1 MAKKNSLDL
10 SGLDLSDLDLSVLN
24 DKKEKPS
31 LDLSGLDLSDLDLSV
46 LDNEEEVKK
55 KSQEEPTASTSSD
68 GESLSKE
75 VEPTAERSELS
86 EEDRLKVK
94 ETSGLFN
101 TFTQMED
108 LNGPPIS
115 EERMSNIDIPL
126 KQKQKD
132 LEKADEY
139 YTTPEYK
146 TGLGE
151 DINKI
156 ESEDLKYVDY
166 LSITDPEEY
175 VENNLNL
182 EDYIFADSKVVED
195 LIKNKQKDALKKI
208 GLDQGDKTRKNYATE
223 IQDSDNSFTTEDIT
237 EMVDSTELSDVKRFG
252 VNRLRLD
259 EDQEKEYKED
269 ILELSA
275 LKENKNK
282 TPEEKLLQFS
292 LSKKVAKLR
301 ENQDKQFINPET
313 GQIDG
318 AVKKEVTE
326 KAKLY
331 SKDLKTDYRK
341 FLDKYKEEYHNIKGI
356 EEEMKILTK
365 SETPPSRYI
374 IENYAYANLREAVS
388 EDRPG
393 FQPKIGDKSVAVEKL
408 KNKLLFL
415 YDGLAKS
422 EKNFMALNRALL
434 LNEDPAA
441 VSRGFKMLEGIPLL
455 QGAGEI
461 LTSAGESLA
470 ETVTGEDIVTD
481 KDYAN
486 TIVQLANETGV
497 KLTEEQYDRGKEDFE
512 EKLGGAVGTSVPM
525 MAEIA
530 FNVLVTK
537 NIGAALKIPS
547 YLSKLKKL
555 KDSPKIAS
563 FVGKAM
569 EATTQAIAFEFAEGG
584 SLAMGAGEYYGGRLG
599 EKIVSAITKGKGGKF
614 LALFGKVV
622 GAGTAGTVEEYA
634 GEFIDEGFKQGFFTK
649 EQFET
654 TFGRTYDEALDKFL
668 ITAVMATAMG
678 GAAEVGNVLSDAKSY
693 YKNLGDTKRLT
704 ELEKLIEANKE
715 PSESTGEG
723 KNLELKVNKEEAI
736 GEEELVPF
744 TEEVDKDGKTFLT
757 TEGETTE
764 GETKTEE
771 SIEEEI
777 TEPTQEPKTELEVKK
792 ESISS
797 ELNELQELK
806 KELETKESSEKVLS
820 EGLEE
825 IEGKRLSEEVKEK
838 QIAEERA
845 TKVKDLEA
853 KVAKNRLDK
862 VESEQEIGKSLE
874 ESEATAKIESEKELA
889 EGLEEIEG
897 KRLSEEVKEK
907 QIVEERETQVKE
919 LEAKV
924 EKNRLEKVES
934 EQEIGK
940 SLEESEATAKIEA
953 EKELAEGLE
962 KIEEGNISKERKE
975 SLDQEILQEKR
986 DSKVRELESKVS
998 KNRLD
1003 KVESEQAIGK
1013 SLEKSEA
1020 IAKVQAEKELSEGL
1034 EKIEQ
1039 ERIAEEVQEKQ
1050 KLEER
1055 ETQVKELEAKVEKNR
1070 LEKVESEIEEGKSLE
1085 ESESTAKV
1093 EAEEAL
1099 SEGLKEIKKKADKE
1113 EVETNQEKEKEK
1125 VKKIIKENISTEDKK
1140 KIASEEGIDA
1150 KDVEAKVIE
1159 KVADRSYLAKGKS
1172 ALAKVVKA
1180 IRDNIRKLIFL
1191 GGLTYIAFSGV
1202 SITQG
1207 GVPTYRLENVIDAVF
1222 STEYAEYAKYY
1233 LDKKGYSLIDEN
1245 ILEVEKAPVIVETPT
1260 PDPIFK
1266 IIKTSLDEGYSKDSL
1281 ISYRSQ
1287 WSNSEGFRYIPT
1299 PVQGQADLDF
1309 EYDKVHGVGHFVI
1322 DASASQSKP
1331 YQHKNSK
1338 ITLRQQTQDSA
1349 GVAQNLWVPVYTN
1362 NADGS
1367 VQLKYKK
1374 TKELTSEDRNNIY
1387 GPLRQVSFSDVDFD
1401 RGEQA
1406 VKAKSGYGGAG
1417 ISVLLFK
1424 NGKQTSFPYKPHL
1437 GKKARDAY
1445 GRFSGASVV
1454 FIFNDKYGNT
1464 IIRDVAGSLNQIRE
1478 DGESITKQYDLKE
1491 GELVMGY
1498 HDMGSFSAKP
1508 KAAGGT
1514 IKQKQWSGFNDESM
1528 VGSALLIPM
1537 EGNPETPSLPSK
1549 PNELGGD
1556 PISGLVAGV
1565 SLLLRALRRRKRKGK
1580 KLDKQDAKDI
1590 DAEIARLT
1598 KQLSEVDTEIISQK
1612 EKQELDKVKQ
1622 ELEDIKSE
1630 LESKPASDRT
1640 FQDKIILDSIKK
1652 KGLTSAQA
1660 KSLIKNYKTSK
1671 KSIKKD
1677 IRDQTG
1683 QTDTSDKIT
1692 ITQKKLAKE
1701 LYKAEEKALKNLKVS
1716 QKKLISNLFK
1726 KLSELAGIR
1735 KGKEKSTLK
1744 GKVSFSNVKKI
1755 LQELNKLDP
1764 SNDNDVLALE
1774 HKIDQ
1779 LVKDSEFEVKKQEA
1793 IKLQEK
1799 LQKIGKKRKGVRG
1812 KYAAEL
1818 NDIDLNKVESIDA
1831 FLETAKSLLGSFKGA
1846 IKKDNE
1852 ITITETD
1859 PGIVT
1864 QLEETIKTLKEEQAK
1879 YEELLG
1885 ERREIKRL
1893 EDSEKSDIETSE
1905 EYAESGLSDVMTLEE
1920 YQQFRE
1926 SSPEEAVK
1934 AIPEKGKKEL
1944 ALRKAVSERIDNL
1957 KGWLKDNEKT
1967 LTQGQKRKINDII
1980 NNKELINDDSTN
1992 MTDVVDTF
2000 NALEEILSFDSTA
2013 GITRI
2018 TAKLEGIQLGK
2029 KIKKY
2034 FLGKFKDWG
2043 SIGID
2048 FKTMNQSTY
2057 LKAISN
2063 SLDTAKEL
2071 SAVLLVN
2078 IKKAKVKAK
2087 KISDSFNIK
2096 VDKLADKLKIKQEQ
2110 SVKIGVFSR
2119 LKQHTEGLTQEE
2131 IDEDFAL
2138 KLESIKNEII
2148 ELKKQNKKT
2157 SEVKSNKR
2165 KSKVLEEVYSK
2176 IKDAKSYSEIES
2188 NLSENESKMLAFLE
2202 ESFAEIRPDLENT
2215 YLENQGKDMEGV
2227 SNYIPTVVSNKR
2239 DGSTQTGDLKDN
2251 VSRESLDRETSGR
2264 TIKRSKTDPTGK
2276 TQYNYDI
2283 VEVAKFGMKQ
2293 SLFDINVLYDS
2304 QVLANTLSSK
2314 DFKEAIDNSKILKDL
2329 KEKLANTYSPNYFAI
2344 DRTEQD
2350 NITREIIDYFKAFVV
2365 MPLKTVWQYA
2375 KQPISIMGATLTRVN
2390 LKATGRSYNIISKS
2404 IVSKE
2409 YRQRLDK
2416 FLENSTV
2423 SIRTVEGDA
2432 DIASSDPLYIKL
2444 LNKLPKKLAGKPTAF
2459 TKKYI
2464 SDALS
2469 LSDDVAAKG
2478 SFLSFY
2484 INERL
2489 KKDPNYVFDLDKEIA
2504 NPDMKAVG
2512 KADVEADWV
2521 NNNSD
2526 VDESGTFLKG
2536 NTTIKNLLFLFKSFA
2551 VNQSINTILDARNIL
2566 SSQRTGKVEASR
2578 ALAGTLVG
2586 ALAFEGMRQVIKKSS
2601 EEILSS
2607 FLDDMEDEEKKEVS
2621 EEIGSILVKSLY
2633 NALLDVVAG
2642 GAPSDLTYYVKVGV
2656 NYANWMLFYEDE
2668 NENRKKRGK
2677 ELIKKRDKDPFFI
2690 SDSPS
2695 GIVGLAESYIT
2706 AGYKSLD
2713 VLFSKYSNEEMDRV
2727 ATLNLIM
2734 MFLQDENLRRP
2745 TSKAVNKY
2753 KKEIKKREKKFNR
2766 R

>member
-1 MAKKNSLDL
+1 
-10 SGLDLSDLDLSVLN
+10 
-24 DKKEKPS
+24 
-31 LDLSGLDLSDLDLSV
+31 
-46 LDNEEEVKK
+46 
-55 KSQEEPTASTSSD
+55 
-68 GESLSKE
+68 
-75 VEPTAERSELS
+75 
-86 EEDRLKVK
+86 
-94 ETSGLFN
+94 
-101 TFTQMED
+101 
-108 LNGPPIS
+108 
-115 EERMSNIDIPL
+115 MSNIDIPL

-208 GLDQGDKTRKNYATE
+208 GLDQGNKTRKNYATE
-223 IQDSDNSFTTEDIT
+223 IQDSDNSFTTEDII

-331 SKDLKTDYRK
+331 SKNLKTKTDYRK
-341 FLDKYKEEYHNIKGI
+341 FLDRYKEEYHNIKGI

-678 GAAEVGNVLSDAKSY
+678 GAAEVGNVLYDAKSY

-723 KNLELKVNKEEAI
+723 KNLELKVNKEESI

-744 TEEVDKDGKTFLT
+744 SEEVDKDGKTFLT

-777 TEPTQEPKTELEVKK
+777 TEPTQEQIQEDIANNDFATFKYEDESSVPKELKEYISSKGSTQVGRGSSKKKSVNVTVPKSLANYLNSKAEASTEQSSETTTDTTTETRESRAEKKREVRKKAAAETLANNSKQREDNRLKIERLEKERGAALKKYNDVASTKEPARKVKDSDLDKTEIIKREKERDDIKDNIKSLEKKQRIAKNTLQDRKARKIGTDIETAKYELGNAEKRIQAAKYNAKSKAEDVAIKERDESIDKKLAEAKEELEKAEEAEREAKGEIYLIEGDVITGEKDRFVTSEQMINNLNEKKFKSEKAVQELEDKKAQKIADQKQYKVTDPKEIENYDRLIAEAKDQVKIAEQNIDKFIDNINAEASSGKQINKEGYVVQDLKTSEELNLDDEPFYHGTTFELSEINPEFRQTNRESMGLKNSGSARYGYGIYASNKLGFDPDNIIRSASGGITITVQGENAIKWAKQSSPELKGRIYNMKLKPGARIALESGGVILNKEGNAIKYDIRNITEKAFKELTEAGVDAIYSSGETVILNKDAVENIEEIYNTVDGNLTKVKKDTTTDTTTEPKTELEVKK

-806 KELETKESSEKVLS
+806 KELE
-820 EGLEE
+820 
-825 IEGKRLSEEVKEK
+825 
-838 QIAEERA
+838 
-845 TKVKDLEA
+845 
-853 KVAKNRLDK
+853 
-862 VESEQEIGKSLE
+862 
-874 ESEATAKIESEKELA
+874 
-889 EGLEEIEG
+889 
-897 KRLSEEVKEK
+897 
-907 QIVEERETQVKE
+907 
-919 LEAKV
+919 
-924 EKNRLEKVES
+924 
-934 EQEIGK
+934 
-940 SLEESEATAKIEA
+940 
-953 EKELAEGLE
+953 
-962 KIEEGNISKERKE
+962 
-975 SLDQEILQEKR
+975 
-986 DSKVRELESKVS
+986 
-998 KNRLD
+998 
-1003 KVESEQAIGK
+1003 
-1013 SLEKSEA
+1013 
-1020 IAKVQAEKELSEGL
+1020 
-1034 EKIEQ
+1034 
-1039 ERIAEEVQEKQ
+1039 
-1050 KLEER
+1050 
-1055 ETQVKELEAKVEKNR
+1055 
-1070 LEKVESEIEEGKSLE
+1070 
-1085 ESESTAKV
+1085 
-1093 EAEEAL
+1093 
-1099 SEGLKEIKKKADKE
+1099 
-1113 EVETNQEKEKEK
+1113 
-1125 VKKIIKENISTEDKK
+1125 
-1140 KIASEEGIDA
+1140 
-1150 KDVEAKVIE
+1150 
-1159 KVADRSYLAKGKS
+1159 
-1172 ALAKVVKA
+1172 
-1180 IRDNIRKLIFL
+1180 
-1191 GGLTYIAFSGV
+1191 
-1202 SITQG
+1202 
-1207 GVPTYRLENVIDAVF
+1207 
-1222 STEYAEYAKYY
+1222 
-1233 LDKKGYSLIDEN
+1233 
-1245 ILEVEKAPVIVETPT
+1245 
-1260 PDPIFK
+1260 
-1266 IIKTSLDEGYSKDSL
+1266 
-1281 ISYRSQ
+1281 
-1287 WSNSEGFRYIPT
+1287 
-1299 PVQGQADLDF
+1299 
-1309 EYDKVHGVGHFVI
+1309 
-1322 DASASQSKP
+1322 SKP
-1331 YQHKNSK
+1331 
-1338 ITLRQQTQDSA
+1338 
-1349 GVAQNLWVPVYTN
+1349 V
-1362 NADGS
+1362 
-1367 VQLKYKK
+1367 
-1374 TKELTSEDRNNIY
+1374 
-1387 GPLRQVSFSDVDFD
+1387 
-1401 RGEQA
+1401 
-1406 VKAKSGYGGAG
+1406 
-1417 ISVLLFK
+1417 
-1424 NGKQTSFPYKPHL
+1424 
-1437 GKKARDAY
+1437 
-1445 GRFSGASVV
+1445 
-1454 FIFNDKYGNT
+1454 
-1464 IIRDVAGSLNQIRE
+1464 
-1478 DGESITKQYDLKE
+1478 
-1491 GELVMGY
+1491 
-1498 HDMGSFSAKP
+1498 
-1508 KAAGGT
+1508 
-1514 IKQKQWSGFNDESM
+1514 
-1528 VGSALLIPM
+1528 
-1537 EGNPETPSLPSK
+1537 
-1549 PNELGGD
+1549 
-1556 PISGLVAGV
+1556 
-1565 SLLLRALRRRKRKGK
+1565 
-1580 KLDKQDAKDI
+1580 
-1590 DAEIARLT
+1590 
-1598 KQLSEVDTEIISQK
+1598 
-1612 EKQELDKVKQ
+1612 
-1622 ELEDIKSE
+1622 
-1630 LESKPASDRT
+1630 SDRT
-1640 FQDKIILDSIKK
+1640 LQDKIILDSIKK

-1893 EDSEKSDIETSE
+1893 ENLEE
-1905 EYAESGLSDVMTLEE
+1905 EYELSGLSDVMTLEE

-1934 AIPEKGKKEL
+1934 AIPEKGKKEK
-1944 ALRKAVSERIDNL
+1944 ALRRAVSERIDNL

-2018 TAKLEGIQLGK
+2018 TSKLEGIQLGK

-2096 VDKLADKLKIKQEQ
+2096 VDKVADKLKIKQEQ

-2202 ESFAEIRPDLENT
+2202 ESFAKIRPDLENT

-2329 KEKLANTYSPNYFAI
+2329 KEKLANTYSPNDFAI

-2350 NITREIIDYFKAFVV
+2350 KITREIIDYFKAFVV

-2432 DIASSDPLYIKL
+2432 DIASSDPLYVKL
-2444 LNKLPKKLAGKPTAF
+2444 LNKFPKKLAGKPTAF

-2469 LSDDVAAKG
+2469 LSDYVAAKG

-2578 ALAGTLVG
+2578 ALSGTILG
-2586 ALAFEGMRQVIKKSS
+2586 AFAFEGMRQVIKLGS
-2601 EEILSS
+2601 EKMLSS
-2607 FLDDMEDEEKKEVS
+2607 LLDDMEDEEKKEVS
-2621 EEIGSILVKSLY
+2621 EEIGSILAKSMY
-2633 NALLDVVAG
+2633 TALLDVVAG
-2642 GAPSDLTYYVKVGV
+2642 GAPSDLTYYLKVGI

-2668 NENRKKRGK
+2668 NEERKEMGE

-2690 SDSPS
+2690 DNKPS

-2706 AGYKSLD
+2706 AGYKSVD
-2713 VLFSKYSNEEMDRV
+2713 VLTDEYSNEEMDRV
-2727 ATLNLIM
+2727 ATINLIM
-2734 MFLQDENLRRP
+2734 MILQDENLRKP
-2745 TSKAVNKY
+2745 TSKAVKKY
-2753 KKEIKKREKKFNR
+2753 KKINEAEKKLYE
-2766 R
+2766 

>member
-10 SGLDLSDLDLSVLN
+10 SGLDLSGLDLSGLN

-31 LDLSGLDLSDLDLSV
+31 LDLSGLDLSGLDLSV
-46 LDNEEEVKK
+46 LDKEEEEVKK
-55 KSQEEPTASTSSD
+55 KSQAEPTPSDSSD
-68 GESLSKE
+68 GELLSKE
-75 VEPTAERSELS
+75 VEPTPERKELT
-86 EEDRLKVK
+86 EEELRLKGA
-94 ETSGLFN
+94 ETANIFGD
-101 TFTQMED
+101 TFTPMED
-108 LNGPPIS
+108 PNAPMPS

-126 KQKQKD
+126 KQKQED
-132 LEKADEY
+132 LEKSDKY
-139 YTTPEYK
+139 YKTPEYT
-146 TGLGE
+146 TGLDK

-166 LSITDPEEY
+166 LSIIDPEEY

-182 EDYIFADSKVVED
+182 EDYNFADSKVVVD
-195 LIKNKQKDALKKI
+195 IIKNKKKDALKKI
-208 GLDQGDKTRKNYATE
+208 GLDQGDKTRENYATE
-223 IQDSDNSFTTEDIT
+223 IKDSDKSFTPEDIT
-237 EMVDSTELSDVKRFG
+237 EMVDSTELSDVKKFG

-282 TPEEKLLQFS
+282 TTEEKLLQFS

-313 GQIDG
+313 GEIDG
-318 AVKKEVTE
+318 AVKKEVTD
-326 KAKLY
+326 KAKVY
-331 SKDLKTDYRK
+331 SKVLKTDYQK

-441 VSRGFKMLEGIPLL
+441 VSRGFKMLEGIPIL

-512 EKLGGAVGTSVPM
+512 EKLGGAVGTSIPM

-555 KDSPKIAS
+555 KDSPKLAS

-614 LALFGKVV
+614 LSLFGKVV
-622 GAGTAGTVEEYA
+622 GAGSAGTVEEYA

-678 GAAEVGNVLSDAKSY
+678 GAAEVGSVLADAENY
-693 YKNLGDTKRLT
+693 YKNLGDTERLT
-704 ELEKLIEANKE
+704 ELEELIEANKE
-715 PSESTGEG
+715 SSSSESKGEG
-723 KNLELKVNKEEAI
+723 KDLELKVDERKPI
-736 GEEELVPF
+736 GDEELTPF
-744 TEEVDKDGKTFLT
+744 TEEVDEEGKTFLT
-757 TEGETTE
+757 TEGETQ
-764 GETKTEE
+764 TEE
-771 SIEEEI
+771 AIEEEI
-777 TEPTQEPKTELEVKK
+777 TEPTQEQIQEDIANKDFATFKYEDESSVPKELKK
-792 ESISS
+792 YISS
-797 ELNELQELK
+797 KGSTQVGIGSSKKKSVNVTVPKSLANYLNSKAEASNQESSEITTDTTTEGLESKAK
-806 KELETKESSEKVLS
+806 KELE
-820 EGLEE
+820 
-825 IEGKRLSEEVKEK
+825 
-838 QIAEERA
+838 
-845 TKVKDLEA
+845 D
-853 KVAKNRLDK
+853 
-862 VESEQEIGKSLE
+862 
-874 ESEATAKIESEKELA
+874 
-889 EGLEEIEG
+889 
-897 KRLSEEVKEK
+897 
-907 QIVEERETQVKE
+907 
-919 LEAKV
+919 KV

-934 EQEIGK
+934 E
-940 SLEESEATAKIEA
+940 L
-953 EKELAEGLE
+953 
-962 KIEEGNISKERKE
+962 EEGN
-975 SLDQEILQEKR
+975 
-986 DSKVRELESKVS
+986 
-998 KNRLD
+998 
-1003 KVESEQAIGK
+1003 
-1013 SLEKSEA
+1013 
-1020 IAKVQAEKELSEGL
+1020 
-1034 EKIEQ
+1034 
-1039 ERIAEEVQEKQ
+1039 
-1050 KLEER
+1050 
-1055 ETQVKELEAKVEKNR
+1055 
-1070 LEKVESEIEEGKSLE
+1070 SLE
-1085 ESESTAKV
+1085 ESESTAKI
-1093 EAEEAL
+1093 EAEEELA
-1099 SEGLKEIKKKADKE
+1099 EGLKEIKKKAEKE
-1113 EVETNQEKEKEK
+1113 EV
-1125 VKKIIKENISTEDKK
+1125 
-1140 KIASEEGIDA
+1140 
-1150 KDVEAKVIE
+1150 
-1159 KVADRSYLAKGKS
+1159 
-1172 ALAKVVKA
+1172 
-1180 IRDNIRKLIFL
+1180 
-1191 GGLTYIAFSGV
+1191 
-1202 SITQG
+1202 
-1207 GVPTYRLENVIDAVF
+1207 
-1222 STEYAEYAKYY
+1222 
-1233 LDKKGYSLIDEN
+1233 
-1245 ILEVEKAPVIVETPT
+1245 
-1260 PDPIFK
+1260 
-1266 IIKTSLDEGYSKDSL
+1266 
-1281 ISYRSQ
+1281 
-1287 WSNSEGFRYIPT
+1287 
-1299 PVQGQADLDF
+1299 
-1309 EYDKVHGVGHFVI
+1309 
-1322 DASASQSKP
+1322 
-1331 YQHKNSK
+1331 
-1338 ITLRQQTQDSA
+1338 
-1349 GVAQNLWVPVYTN
+1349 
-1362 NADGS
+1362 
-1367 VQLKYKK
+1367 
-1374 TKELTSEDRNNIY
+1374 
-1387 GPLRQVSFSDVDFD
+1387 
-1401 RGEQA
+1401 
-1406 VKAKSGYGGAG
+1406 
-1417 ISVLLFK
+1417 
-1424 NGKQTSFPYKPHL
+1424 
-1437 GKKARDAY
+1437 
-1445 GRFSGASVV
+1445 
-1454 FIFNDKYGNT
+1454 
-1464 IIRDVAGSLNQIRE
+1464 
-1478 DGESITKQYDLKE
+1478 
-1491 GELVMGY
+1491 
-1498 HDMGSFSAKP
+1498 
-1508 KAAGGT
+1508 
-1514 IKQKQWSGFNDESM
+1514 
-1528 VGSALLIPM
+1528 
-1537 EGNPETPSLPSK
+1537 
-1549 PNELGGD
+1549 
-1556 PISGLVAGV
+1556 
-1565 SLLLRALRRRKRKGK
+1565 
-1580 KLDKQDAKDI
+1580 
-1590 DAEIARLT
+1590 
-1598 KQLSEVDTEIISQK
+1598 
-1612 EKQELDKVKQ
+1612 DKVKQ

-1640 FQDKIILDSIKK
+1640 LQDKIILDSIKK
-1652 KGLTSAQA
+1652 KGLTSVQK

-1671 KSIKKD
+1671 KGIKKE
-1677 IRDQTG
+1677 IREQTG
-1683 QTDTSDKIT
+1683 QTDISDKI
-1692 ITQKKLAKE
+1692 QMSEKQLLKKIYKGQEKATKE
-1701 LYKAEEKALKNLKVS
+1701 LKSSEKKAVVEV
-1716 QKKLISNLFK
+1716 FK
-1726 KLSELAGIR
+1726 KVEALAGER
-1735 KGKEKSTLK
+1735 VGKDKTSLK
-1744 GKVSFSNVKKI
+1744 GKVSFKEVKK
-1755 LQELNKLDP
+1755 LQKELAGLDP
-1764 SNDNDVLALE
+1764 TNQEQVSAFE

-1793 IKLQEK
+1793 IKIKKQ

-1893 EDSEKSDIETSE
+1893 EDAEKSDIEITE
-1905 EYAESGLSDVMTLEE
+1905 EYEESGLKDVMTLEE
-1920 YQQFRE
+1920 YEQFRE
-1926 SSPEEAVK
+1926 SSPEEAAK
-1934 AIPEKGKKEL
+1934 AIPEKSKKEL

-1980 NNKELINDDSTN
+1980 NNKELINDDATN
-1992 MTDVVDTF
+1992 MADVIDTF

-2018 TAKLEGIQLGK
+2018 TSKLEGLQLGK
-2029 KIKKY
+2029 KILKD
-2034 FLGKFKDWG
+2034 FIGKFNDW
-2043 SIGID
+2043 SVIGID

-2057 LKAISN
+2057 LKAISD

-2071 SAVLLVN
+2071 SSVLLVN

-2087 KISDSFNIK
+2087 KLSDSFNIK
-2096 VDKLADKLKIKQEQ
+2096 VDKLAKKLKIDQEL
-2110 SVKIGVFSR
+2110 SVKLGVYSR
-2119 LKQHTEGLTQEE
+2119 LKQNEEGLTQEE

-2138 KLESIKNEII
+2138 KIESIKNEII
-2148 ELKKQNKKT
+2148 ELKKK
-2157 SEVKSNKR
+2157 NKR
-2165 KSKVLEEVYSK
+2165 TQEDASNERKAKVLEEVYSK

-2202 ESFAEIRPDLENT
+2202 ESFAKIRPDLENT

-2227 SNYIPTVVSNKR
+2227 SFYIPTVVSNKR
-2239 DGSTQTGDLKDN
+2239 DGSTQTGDLKN
-2251 VSRESLDRETSGR
+2251 NLSRESLDRETSGR

-2304 QVLANTLSSK
+2304 QVLANTISSK
-2314 DFKEAIDNSKILKDL
+2314 DFKEAIGDEKVLKDL

-2344 DRTEQD
+2344 DRTEQ
-2350 NITREIIDYFKAFVV
+2350 NKITRALNDYVKSFVV
-2365 MPLKTVWQYA
+2365 QPLKTIFQYA
-2375 KQPISIMGATLTRVN
+2375 KQPISIMGATATRVN
-2390 LKATGRSYNIISKS
+2390 LKSTVRSYGIISNS
-2404 IVSKE
+2404 IVSKK
-2409 YRQRLDK
+2409 YRKKLDK

-2423 SIRTVEGDA
+2423 SIRTVEGDI
-2432 DIASSDPLYIKL
+2432 DIASSDPLYIKF
-2444 LNKLPKKLAGKPTAF
+2444 LNMISGKLPGKYGKIAGKTTAF

-2484 INERL
+2484 INEKM

-2526 VDESGTFLKG
+2526 VDESGTFLKD
-2536 NTTIKNLLFLFKSFA
+2536 NSTIKSMLFLFKSFA
-2551 VNQSINTILDARNIL
+2551 VNQSINFLLDSRNIT
-2566 SSQRTGKVEASR
+2566 SSKRTGKVEASR
-2578 ALAGTLVG
+2578 ALAGTMLG
-2586 ALAFEGMRQVIKKSS
+2586 GFMFEGMRQALKIGS
-2601 EEILSS
+2601 EKMLSS
-2607 FLDDMEDEEKKEVS
+2607 VLDDMGEEEKKEVS
-2621 EEIGSILVKSLY
+2621 DEIGFILGKSLY
-2633 NALLDVVAG
+2633 NSLFDVVAG
-2642 GAPSDLTYYVKVGV
+2642 GLPSDVTHYFKVGV
-2656 NYANWMLFYEDE
+2656 NYANWMLVYKDE
-2668 NENRKKRGK
+2668 NEERKEMGE

-2690 SDSPS
+2690 NDSPG
-2695 GIVGLAESYIT
+2695 GIIGLAESYIT
-2706 AGYKSLD
+2706 AGYKSID
-2713 VLFSKYSNEEMDRV
+2713 VLIDEYSTEEMEFI
-2727 ATLNLIM
+2727 ATCNLIM
-2734 MFLQDENLRRP
+2734 MLLQDENLRRP

-2753 KKEIKKREKKFNR
+2753 KKINKAEEKEFEKRFKR
-2766 R
+2766 RTRRKRPER